1 MTAQK
6 LMKKESRVGHGVK
19 AREWGGG
26 AMRPACSLLFIS
38 EVRGEGEE
46 RRSERSEREGKKRAV
61 SDESGRRG

>member
-6 LMKKESRVGHGVK
+6 LMKKESRVGHDVK

-46 RRSERSEREGKKRAV
+46 RRSERSEREGKR
-61 SDESGRRG
+61 ER